1 MQDRGGPRGGRG
13 HVPEGRPLRGPLSG
27 STVLLTGAT
36 GGIGAAI
43 ARALHSRG
51 ASLLLTGRRQ
61 EILERLSAELGSR
74 AEVVVCDLAQHGQVA
89 ELARRAQAVDVLV
102 ANAAL
107 PASGRIEDFAAE
119 EIDRALDV
127 NLRAPIQLARA
138 AAPAMAERRHGHL
151 VFVSSLSGKAASAGS
166 ALYSATKFGLR
177 GFSGGLREDLHG
189 SGVGVTTVFPGF
201 VEGEGMFA
209 EAGVELPRGV
219 GTVTPQQVA
228 EAVVRGIER
237 DKAEIDVAPLAL
249 RAGVWF
255 SGAAP
260 ALAARV
266 QRRLPAADLSEQIAK
281 GQASKR

>member
-1 MQDRGGPRGGRG
+1 MS
-13 HVPEGRPLRGPLSG
+13 VALSG
-27 STVLLTGAT
+27 STVVLTGAT
-36 GGIGAAI
+36 GGIGGAI
-43 ARALHSRG
+43 ARAIHARG
-51 ASLLLTGRRQ
+51 GSLVLTGRRH
-61 EILERLSAELGSR
+61 EVLEELADELGSR
-74 AEVVVCDLAQHGQVA
+74 AEVVVCDLAERAQTA
-89 ELARRAQAVDVLV
+89 DLARRAGSADVLV

-107 PASGRIEDFAAE
+107 PASGRIEDFTPT

-127 NLRAPIQLARA
+127 NLRAPIHLARA
-138 AAPAMAERRHGHL
+138 AAPAMAERGRGHL

-166 ALYSATKFGLR
+166 GLYSATKFGLR
-177 GFSGGLREDLHG
+177 GFSAALREDLH
-189 SGVGVTTVFPGF
+189 SAGVGVTTVFPGF

-219 GTVTPQQVA
+219 GTVSPQQVA

-249 RAGVWF
+249 RAGAWF
-255 SGAAP
+255 SAAAP

-266 QRRLPAADLSEQIAK
+266 QRRLPAADVSEQFAR